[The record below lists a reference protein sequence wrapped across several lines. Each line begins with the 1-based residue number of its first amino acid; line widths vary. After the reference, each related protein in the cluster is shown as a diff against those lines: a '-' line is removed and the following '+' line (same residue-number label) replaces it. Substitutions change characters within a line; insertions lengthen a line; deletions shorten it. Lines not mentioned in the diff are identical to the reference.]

1 MYFDAIVN
9 QVVRH
14 GRALE
19 ETNLEYNEYGSS
31 DSTAVSAVYIAI
43 ACTIFV
49 LLAAQLLFPSNRFMP
64 IDRRTSSISCA
75 VLVYCSHKFLLKNEA
90 DVDLI
95 DAVDFDVLL
104 LLSGIMIINH
114 LIVHLKETKRV
125 IRQIQALIQ
134 ENPLK
139 GFWMTSFVA
148 LVVSPFLTNDGVCLL
163 FVAPILATFED
174 LPSHKSGVED
184 LTTTEEG
191 RSDRKKLLDGFN
203 LSLQSSDA
211 VYFMLTLACS
221 ANIGSALTYT
231 GNPQNMIVA
240 SDSLGVMPPIKF
252 LYYMFLP
259 TILSW
264 LGTTWYISYCWVSER
279 RAQAVNDTL
288 GPNVAFRDCC
298 PGLGLVA
305 RYPKS
310 TDRLSKIRNA
320 AGNGKREAKERSDL
334 SDTDEEAYAAS
345 ANAANNQ
352 RAPRPQTADDLTEG
366 PPVLSAMV
374 FGTERPISKT
384 LGRALSPLSPP
395 RGQKSTKLIFTDIT
409 DDESV
414 VEKMK
419 RLVVSPFPYMVL
431 ILGMCARVIYH
442 ICTCSTYAQTPTFSP
457 LTCNKS
463 WRHDHHDFRRC
474 HGNQRP
480 HLHLCLGH
488 GPLTSL
494 R

>member
-1 MYFDAIVN
+1 MFFNAIVD
-9 QVVRH
+9 QVGTH

-19 ETNLEYNEYGSS
+19 NTYLEYNEYGSS
-31 DSTAVSAVYIAI
+31 DSTAVSAIYIAI

-49 LLAAQLLFPSNRFMP
+49 LLAAQLLFPSNRFLP

-134 ENPLK
+134 ENPLR
-139 GFWMTSFVA
+139 GFWMRSFVA

-174 LPSHKSGVED
+174 LPAHKSGEES
-184 LTTTEEG
+184 LHSIEEG
-191 RSDRKKLLDGFN
+191 TERKKLLDGFN
-203 LSLQSSDA
+203 LRLQSSDA

-264 LGTTWYISYCWVSER
+264 LGTTWYISHCWVSS
-279 RAQAVNDTL
+279 NL
-288 GPNVAFRDCC
+288 CKF
-298 PGLGLVA
+298 
-305 RYPKS
+305 
-310 TDRLSKIRNA
+310 
-320 AGNGKREAKERSDL
+320 ERS
-334 SDTDEEAYAAS
+334 EPIAS
-345 ANAANNQ
+345 AFMLSGFFKTSSPILFLCTQGKVSTHIIPARKLVFASVVWELRRSVNN
-352 RAPRPQTADDLTEG
+352 
-366 PPVLSAMV
+366 
-374 FGTERPISKT
+374 
-384 LGRALSPLSPP
+384 ALSHKAP
-395 RGQKSTKLIFTDIT
+395 
-409 DDESV
+409 
-414 VEKMK
+414 
-419 RLVVSPFPYMVL
+419 
-431 ILGMCARVIYH
+431 
-442 ICTCSTYAQTPTFSP
+442 
-457 LTCNKS
+457 
-463 WRHDHHDFRRC
+463 
-474 HGNQRP
+474 
-480 HLHLCLGH
+480 
-488 GPLTSL
+488 
-494 R
+494 